1 MAGAVSIRP
10 IPAAHLEPGTETPVL
25 PEGPGV
31 GRLGLSRCLPGPP
44 KCHMELP
51 PHLWQAG
58 LRGAATHP
66 AGTES
71 CRHPGPA
78 PYLQPTPWIL
88 PPPSPGA
95 HRIYNL
101 LGAPQMPE
109 GREQAGRHR
118 LASVKGGWVRP
129 LSGTA
134 AGNPRTCGLGQR
146 AMGDSGKDL
155 PGTSLA
161 PTPLKLGEAA
171 GPEAQR
177 HSL

>member
-10 IPAAHLEPGTETPVL
+10 IPTAYLEPGTETPVL

-58 LRGAATHP
+58 LRGAATRP

-95 HRIYNL
+95 HGIYNL

-109 GREQAGRHR
+109 GREQTGRHR
-118 LASVKGGWVRP
+118 LASVKGDGSDHCRGQLLETHGPVGWDRGRWETAGKICQARP
-129 LSGTA
+129 W
-134 AGNPRTCGLGQR
+134 P
-146 AMGDSGKDL
+146 L
-155 PGTSLA
+155 PL
-161 PTPLKLGEAA
+161 
-171 GPEAQR
+171 
-177 HSL
+177 